1 MPRAVPGPGR
11 ARRFDDNCHL
21 MMTLGELQRSTGEMW
36 SDVGGSGVGQDVMGT
51 MAFDLF
57 EGEFRDIK
65 VANTMHQGKT
75 SQSAWRRACVICWI
89 LARLLWTSAGCLGQK
104 SQIASHCSNC
114 PLATNIAQASKFAL
128 DYFAHLIQDRQ
139 CNVLFRLEQSI
150 RI

>member
-75 SQSAWRRACVICWI
+75 SQSA
-89 LARLLWTSAGCLGQK
+89 LAPCLRDMLDTCATLVDERWVSWAEVTDRKPLFQLSLGNEYRTGFQIRTRLLRTPDPG
-104 SQIASHCSNC
+104 
-114 PLATNIAQASKFAL
+114 
-128 DYFAHLIQDRQ
+128 
-139 CNVLFRLEQSI
+139 
-150 RI
+150 